1 VYTFGAHQK
10 CGFFFKHLTKKVNI
24 EVTVEVK
31 SEMFTLKKKQKLL
44 ITATMTLAFVFIIS
58 LPYAYASTEDAA
70 TAETQS
76 SRTRM
81 LNAKGIAIEKA
92 NSQVMITP
100 AGFALALEA
109 TEVNETIIKFN
120 VVGGIVRINET
131 EYVITEGNGAVI
143 RDKHGFLLK
152 AQGTSPDGQSVTL
165 KLAGR
170 YFWMWGRLYVAR
182 LVGSLQTESVKTAL
196 LLRSVIRV

>member
-1 VYTFGAHQK
+1 MYTFGAYQK
-10 CGFFFKHLTKKVNI
+10 CGFFFKHLTKEVNI

-31 SEMFTLKKKQKLL
+31 NEMFTLKKKQKLL
-44 ITATMTLAFVFIIS
+44 ITATTALVLVFIVS
-58 LPYAYASTEDAA
+58 LPYAYASSPSAT
-70 TAETQS
+70 TAES

-81 LNAKGIAIEKA
+81 LIAKGIAVEKA
-92 NSQVMITP
+92 DSQVVMP
-100 AGFALALEA
+100 RAGFALALEA

-120 VVGGIVRINET
+120 VISGIVRINET
-131 EYVITEGNGAVI
+131 EYTITGGNGAVI
-143 RDKHGFLLK
+143 RDKHGFLLQ
-152 AQGTSPDGQSVTL
+152 AQGTRPDGQSVTL

-182 LVGSLQTESVKTAL
+182 LVGSLQTESAKTSL

>member
-1 VYTFGAHQK
+1 VYTFGAYQK
-10 CGFFFKHLTKKVNI
+10 CGFFFKHLTKEVNI
-24 EVTVEVK
+24 EVTAEVK
-31 SEMFTLKKKQKLL
+31 NEMFTLKKKQKLL
-44 ITATMTLAFVFIIS
+44 ITATTALALVFIVS
-58 LPYAYASTEDAA
+58 LPYAHASSPSATTTE
-70 TAETQS
+70 S

-81 LNAKGIAIEKA
+81 LIAKGIAAEKTD
-92 NSQVMITP
+92 SQVVITR

-120 VVGGIVRINET
+120 VISGTVKINET
-131 EYVITEGNGAVI
+131 EYTITEGNGAVI
-143 RDKHGFLLK
+143 RDKHGFLLQ

-170 YFWMWGRLYVAR
+170 YFWMWGRLHVAR
-182 LVGSLQTESVKTAL
+182 LLGSLQTESAKTSL

>member
-1 VYTFGAHQK
+1 MYTFGAYQK
-10 CGFFFKHLTKKVNI
+10 CGFFFKHLTKEVNI

-31 SEMFTLKKKQKLL
+31 KEMFTLKKKQKLL
-44 ITATMTLAFVFIIS
+44 ITATTALALVFIVS
-58 LPYAYASTEDAA
+58 LPCAYASSPSAT
-70 TAETQS
+70 TAEA

-81 LNAKGIAIEKA
+81 LIAKGIAVEKTD
-92 NSQVMITP
+92 SQVVITR

-120 VVGGIVRINET
+120 VISGTVKINET
-131 EYVITEGNGAVI
+131 EYTITEGNGAVI
-143 RDKHGFLLK
+143 RDKHGFLLQ
-152 AQGTSPDGQSVTL
+152 AQGTSSDGQSVTL

-170 YFWMWGRLYVAR
+170 YFWMWGRLHVAR
-182 LVGSLQTESVKTAL
+182 LLGSLQTESTKTSL

>member
-1 VYTFGAHQK
+1 
-10 CGFFFKHLTKKVNI
+10 
-24 EVTVEVK
+24 
-31 SEMFTLKKKQKLL
+31 ML
-44 ITATMTLAFVFIIS
+44 ITATMALALVFIIS
-58 LPYAYASTEDAA
+58 LPYAYASSSSAA

-81 LNAKGIAIEKA
+81 LNAKGIAIEKV
-92 NSQVMITP
+92 NSQVVITP

-152 AQGTSPDGQSVTL
+152 AQGTSPDGQPVTL

-170 YFWMWGRLYVAR
+170 YFWMWGRLYVAI

>member
-1 VYTFGAHQK
+1 VYTFGAYQK
-10 CGFFFKHLTKKVNI
+10 CGFFFKHLTKEVNI

-31 SEMFTLKKKQKLL
+31 NEMFTLKKKQKLL
-44 ITATMTLAFVFIIS
+44 ITATTALALVFIVS
-58 LPYAYASTEDAA
+58 LPYAYASSPSA
-70 TAETQS
+70 TTSES

-81 LNAKGIAIEKA
+81 LIAKGIAVEKA
-92 NSQVMITP
+92 DSQVVITR

-120 VVGGIVRINET
+120 VISGIVKINET
-131 EYVITEGNGAVI
+131 EYTITGGNGAVI
-143 RDKHGFLLK
+143 RDKHGFLLQ

-182 LVGSLQTESVKTAL
+182 LVGSLQTESAKTSL

>member
-1 VYTFGAHQK
+1 MYTFGAYQK
-10 CGFFFKHLTKKVNI
+10 CGFFFKHLTKEVNI

-31 SEMFTLKKKQKLL
+31 NEMFTLKKKQKLL
-44 ITATMTLAFVFIIS
+44 ITATTALALVFIVS
-58 LPYAYASTEDAA
+58 LPYAYASSPSAA
-70 TAETQS
+70 TAES
-76 SRTRM
+76 NRTRM
-81 LNAKGIAIEKA
+81 LIAKGIAVEKA
-92 NSQVMITP
+92 DSQVVITR

-120 VVGGIVRINET
+120 VISGIVRINET
-131 EYVITEGNGAVI
+131 EYTITGGNGAVI
-143 RDKHGFLLK
+143 RDKHGFLLQ

-182 LVGSLQTESVKTAL
+182 LVGSLQTESAKTSL

>member
-1 VYTFGAHQK
+1 
-10 CGFFFKHLTKKVNI
+10 LTKKVNI

-31 SEMFTLKKKQKLL
+31 NEMFTLNKKQKLL
-44 ITATMTLAFVFIIS
+44 ITATTALALVFIVS
-58 LPYAYASTEDAA
+58 LPYAYASSPSAPT
-70 TAETQS
+70 TETQS

-81 LNAKGIAIEKA
+81 LRAKGIAVEK
-92 NSQVMITP
+92 SDRQIVITP
-100 AGFALALEA
+100 AGFTLALEA

-120 VVGGIVRINET
+120 VISGTVKINET

-143 RDKHGFLLK
+143 RDKHGFLLQ
-152 AQGTSPDGQSVTL
+152 AQGTNPDGQSVTL

-182 LVGSLQTESVKTAL
+182 VFGSLQTESAKTPL
-196 LLRSVIRV
+196 VLRSVIRV

>member
-1 VYTFGAHQK
+1 VYTFGAYQK
-10 CGFFFKHLTKKVNI
+10 CGFFFKHLTKEVNI

-31 SEMFTLKKKQKLL
+31 NEMFTLKKKQKLL
-44 ITATMTLAFVFIIS
+44 ITATTALALVFIVS
-58 LPYAYASTEDAA
+58 LPYAYASSPSA
-70 TAETQS
+70 TTSES

-81 LNAKGIAIEKA
+81 LIAKGIAVEKA
-92 NSQVMITP
+92 DSQVVITR

-120 VVGGIVRINET
+120 VISGIVKINET
-131 EYVITEGNGAVI
+131 EYTITGGNGAVI
-143 RDKHGFLLK
+143 RDKHGFLLQ

-182 LVGSLQTESVKTAL
+182 LVGSLQTESTKTSL

>member
-1 VYTFGAHQK
+1 VYTFGAYQK
-10 CGFFFKHLTKKVNI
+10 CGFFFKHLTKEVNI

-31 SEMFTLKKKQKLL
+31 NEMFTLKKKQKLL
-44 ITATMTLAFVFIIS
+44 ITATTALVLVFIVS
-58 LPYAYASTEDAA
+58 LPYAYASSPSAT
-70 TAETQS
+70 TAES

-81 LNAKGIAIEKA
+81 LIAKGIAVEKA
-92 NSQVMITP
+92 DSQVVITR

-120 VVGGIVRINET
+120 VISGIVKINET
-131 EYVITEGNGAVI
+131 EYTITEGNGAVI
-143 RDKHGFLLK
+143 RDKHGFLLQ

-182 LVGSLQTESVKTAL
+182 LVGSLQTESAKTSL